1 MSSFEKVDAVRRT
14 LEGLELD
21 EKQRTRLADFLF
33 QKQRVKGK
41 DRDLCPDDFDSLGE
55 LGAGN
60 GGVVT
65 KVNTSFRPR
74 YGVQRFILK
83 EFIFTKKYR

>member
-1 MSSFEKVDAVRRT
+1 MQVDAVRRT

-41 DRDLCPDDFDSLGE
+41 DRDLCSDDFDCLGE

-65 KVNTSFRPR
+65 KVSYFMIELVDWRRNQEKWMTQLRLMLS
-74 YGVQRFILK
+74 
-83 EFIFTKKYR
+83 